1 MKHRLF
7 LLIVLLIALGSEAQ
21 TPVYLDDTQPI
32 GDRVEDAMQRMTP
45 AEKDVLA
52 ETCFLLCSSGV
63 PRLGIPPFV
72 VDTTPNPLFPSVASL
87 LNSWNPELLRQLGSY
102 SAEQALYQRIDAIS
116 DATPP
121 EQGEDPFLVSR
132 MLPLYEEG
140 VRPYGVA
147 VKDDQRPI
155 GAPQPQDERLRR
167 VLQLYFQTSM
177 NRQRPMGFV
186 GTEQQVAA
194 ARTMAEESIVLL
206 KNDNGFL
213 PLKNGFSCRIWM
225 VGSHPVEGL
234 QEELEQ
240 QGIHA
245 DCEPATF
252 EELSRKATKGDIV
265 LFTENYSNRT
275 ETGFL
280 NKVSAIL
287 QTDILG
293 IKGAKALATI
303 LFGEAHPSGHLPYSW
318 NSDDEKA
325 PHFALG
331 HGLSY
336 TTFELSNITQS
347 GREIPTGGDII
358 VTVTVTNTG
367 DWAGATVVQCYI
379 HDIKTSLPKP
389 DKSLQGFQK
398 VFLQPGESQEVSF
411 AVNEASVLFYDE
423 EAESYVAEPGFYTA
437 YVGFSM
443 DDTPLK
449 IRFHL
454 K

>member
-1 MKHRLF
+1 MKQRLF
-7 LLIVLLIALGSEAQ
+7 LLLVLLIALGSKAQ
-21 TPVYLDDTQPI
+21 TPVYLDDTQPL

-45 AEKDVLA
+45 AEKEALA
-52 ETCFLLCSSGV
+52 ETYYLPCSSGV

-72 VDTTPNPLFPSVASL
+72 VDTKPNPLFPSVASL

-102 SAEQALYQRIDAIS
+102 SAEQALYQRIDAIG

-121 EQGEDPFLVSR
+121 AQGEDPFLVSR

-147 VKDDQRPI
+147 LKDDMRPI

-167 VLQLYFQTSM
+167 LLQLYFQTSM
-177 NRQRPMGFV
+177 NRQRPLGFV

-213 PLKNGFSCRIWM
+213 PLKNGTSCKIWT

-234 QEELEQ
+234 QEALERR
-240 QGIHA
+240 GIQAHDA
-245 DCEPATF
+245 LCTF
-252 EELSRKATKGDIV
+252 EEVSFKASLGDIV
-265 LFTENYSNRT
+265 LFAENDADRMA
-275 ETGFL
+275 TGFL
-280 NKVSAIL
+280 KKVPAVL
-287 QTDILG
+287 QIDTLG
-293 IKGAKALATI
+293 AEGAEALASI
-303 LFGEAHPSGHLPYSW
+303 LCGESNPSGHLPYSW
-318 NSDDEKA
+318 NSNDEKA

-347 GREIPTGGDII
+347 DREIPAGGDII

-411 AVNEASVLFYDE
+411 AINEGSVLFYDE

-437 YVGFSM
+437 YVGFAM

-449 IRFHL
+449 VRFHL